1 VTASPSPRRLAIVM
15 LLATAAGGC
24 SRATPLVPVTGRVV
38 FPDGSP
44 VTFGTI
50 EFMPR
55 SGGPP
60 ARSAIEPDGR
70 FTLQTAGRAGA
81 RIGEYTVVV
90 VQLAVAE
97 GVEPH
102 AHKGPHT
109 APRRVSP
116 RHAEAGRSGLSA
128 VVKPDVLN
136 DLVISVTPLTSTPS
150 R

>member
-1 VTASPSPRRLAIVM
+1 MI
-15 LLATAAGGC
+15 LLAAAAGGC
-24 SRATPLVPVTGRVV
+24 SRAAPLVPVTGRVV
-38 FPDGSP
+38 FPDGAP

-50 EFMPR
+50 EFALR

-60 ARSAIEPDGR
+60 ARSAIDAEGR
-70 FTLQTAGRAGA
+70 FALQTAGRAGA
-81 RIGEYTVVV
+81 RSGEHTVIV

-102 AHKGPHT
+102 THKAPHT

-116 RHAEAGRSGLSA
+116 RHAQAGRSGLSA
-128 VVKPDVLN
+128 LVKPDTPN
-136 DLVISVTPLTSTPS
+136 DLLITVTPLTSTPS